1 MANLLFALDKLQAFR
16 NALVRFA
23 IEVTVVPNLKA
34 LRVNPISDEPN
45 FLGPVKGAENF
56 HADEAGL
63 PIHQVRTSAE
73 RLFHLSSL
81 VIRNYKFAE
90 SDESTPTLRV

>member
-1 MANLLFALDKLQAFR
+1 MSNLLFTLDKLQAFR
-16 NALVRFA
+16 NALVRFV
-23 IEVTVVPNLKA
+23 IQVTVVPNLEA
-34 LRVNPISDEPN
+34 FCVQPISNEPN

-81 VIRNYKFAE
+81 VICNHKFAE
-90 SDESTPTLRV
+90 SDESTPTRGV